1 MVSVTLQEHLGAL
14 TMAERVDVIDLL
26 ERSLISSESDLT
38 EEEKSIV
45 RQRDA
50 EMDAD
55 PSLGLSW
62 EELDARLQDKWG

>member
-1 MVSVTLQEHLGAL
+1 
-14 TMAERVDVIDLL
+14 MAERVDVIDLL